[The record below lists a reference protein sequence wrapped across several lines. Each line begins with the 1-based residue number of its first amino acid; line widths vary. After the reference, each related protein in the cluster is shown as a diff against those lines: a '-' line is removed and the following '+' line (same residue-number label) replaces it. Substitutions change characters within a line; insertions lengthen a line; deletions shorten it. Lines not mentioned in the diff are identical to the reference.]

1 MGNIRKFL
9 KYAIPIIALPYC
21 VSNMGK
27 MHSTAFAQL
36 GESVV
41 AAWSAL
47 LTLMEGMGGLF
58 SSVAIVVVPICAIL
72 AERGKVK
79 PAKTLHLIGL
89 LQCVFFLLLFAL
101 IFVVSPQSVM
111 KYYQIYDDAAVS
123 FGVSYARLLG
133 ISVLVSCIV
142 AMLIAQLSGKH
153 SFVLQMVLG
162 GGMLFACVFALTFM
176 FAMNLSTAVLA
187 IVDGL
192 YYALGGFAPF
202 LMLPVK
208 TYSADLAPAPQKK
221 KKA

>member
-9 KYAIPIIALPYC
+9 KYAIPIIALPYF
-21 VSNMGK
+21 VNNLSSIHNI
-27 MHSTAFAQL
+27 AFAQL
-36 GESVV
+36 GTSVL
-41 AAWSAL
+41 AAWTAL
-47 LTLMEGMGGLF
+47 STLIQEMNGLVYYIAIA
-58 SSVAIVVVPICAIL
+58 VASICAIL

-162 GGMLFACVFALTFM
+162 GGMTTVTTLTVRIVRT
-176 FAMNLSTAVLA
+176 MNLGTAPLA

-192 YYALGGFAPF
+192 CYALGGFAPF